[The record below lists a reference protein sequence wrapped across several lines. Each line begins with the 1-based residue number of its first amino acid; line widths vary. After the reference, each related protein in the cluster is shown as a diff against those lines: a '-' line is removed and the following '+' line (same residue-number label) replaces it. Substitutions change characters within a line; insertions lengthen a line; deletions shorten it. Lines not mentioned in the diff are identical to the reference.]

1 MEDADAVFR
10 IIDSQ
15 RDYLEQWLPWVART
29 HTVIPLRQYIRE
41 SIRFNSGGQR
51 LTWFIWYDGR
61 IVGSVGLVQVDR
73 HNRAGEI
80 GYWLS
85 QHAQGR
91 GIMTRA
97 TEALVRYAFI
107 SLQLHRLVI
116 KAPVD
121 NHRSRA
127 VAERLGFQLEGILRH
142 ALYLRDAWF
151 DLALY
156 SCLRE
161 GWLAAQQ
168 EE

>member
-1 MEDADAVFR
+1 MFR
-10 IIDSQ
+10 IVDTQ
-15 RDYLEQWLPWVART
+15 RDYLGRWLPWVAHT
-29 HTVIPLRQYIRE
+29 HSVIPLRQYIRE
-41 SIRFNSGGQR
+41 SMRFNSGGQR
-51 LTWFIWYDGR
+51 LTWFIWYDDR
-61 IVGSVGLVQVDR
+61 IVGSVGLVRVDA
-73 HNRAGEI
+73 HNRSGEI

-85 QHAQGR
+85 RQVQGR

-97 TEALVRYAFI
+97 VAALVRYAFT
-107 SLQLHRLVI
+107 SLELHRLVI
-116 KAPVD
+116 KAPVE

-127 VAERLGFQLEGILRH
+127 VAERLGFQLEGILRQ
-142 ALYLRDAWF
+142 ALQLRGAWF